1 MYQSYKFIEDCRTD
15 CNTET
20 ISLILTTK
28 RYSASLILQLTRF
41 WNQFW
46 IQMNFSTCTNLYTY
60 FISYYSWIDCKT
72 DCKVEIISQRILN
85 SSLQDQI
92 SIMSQTIDRNCQAA
106 QNHHCQAHH
115 HHSHHHCLHRHSV
128 KNLITSNLSKKCL
141 ENSQQWSR
149 ELMIKS
155 WSSSE

>member
-1 MYQSYKFIEDCRTD
+1 MYQSHEFIEDRKTD

-20 ISLILTTK
+20 MSLILTTK

-41 WNQFW
+41 WNWFW
-46 IQMNFSTCTNLYTY
+46 IQMNSSTCMNLCPY

-92 SIMSQTIDRNCQAA
+92 SIMSQTIDRDCQAA
-106 QNHHCQAHH
+106 QNRHC
-115 HHSHHHCLHRHSV
+115 
-128 KNLITSNLSKKCL
+128 
-141 ENSQQWSR
+141 
-149 ELMIKS
+149 
-155 WSSSE
+155 